1 MKYVE
6 VEVFGNQY
14 RLLGS
19 INNLLP
25 LTINGVSYKTPF
37 SDKLNGINIVQIGKS
52 LTFSTNF
59 GLTIQWSSHD
69 FATYHVSLCDAY
81 AGFVCGLCGNADG
94 KIFSN
99 LIEK

>member
-69 FATYHVSLCDAY
+69 FVPRISVWDLVFNCLRNHLDSLCM
-81 AGFVCGLCGNADG
+81 
-94 KIFSN
+94 I
-99 LIEK
+99 